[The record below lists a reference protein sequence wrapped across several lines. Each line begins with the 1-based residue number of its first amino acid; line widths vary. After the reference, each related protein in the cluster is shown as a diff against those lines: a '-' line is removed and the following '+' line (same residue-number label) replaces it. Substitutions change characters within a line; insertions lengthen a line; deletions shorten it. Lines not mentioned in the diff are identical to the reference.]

1 MRRNLIEKTAILVVS
16 MTVISG
22 CGVSYKDY
30 SDTNVTQEDIEKPDE
45 IETRCEYVIEDEVA
59 KLPSDVVII
68 DDYSKE
74 GTIFTSPHL
83 NYEISIKVNKGILA
97 DNIDGYKEIGRND
110 SYKEY
115 WIAQKR

>member
-1 MRRNLIEKTAILVVS
+1 MRRKLIEKTAILVVS
-16 MTVISG
+16 ITVISG

-74 GTIFTSPHL
+74 GTNLYFAIT
-83 NYEISIKVNKGILA
+83 K
-97 DNIDGYKEIGRND
+97 DGKPVDPVSLIEG
-110 SYKEY
+110 E
-115 WIAQKR
+115 